1 MVRRLMLLAAIF
13 VGSFGIIAFTF
24 RRLDVSQEVLYAI
37 GGGMGYAFLAAVA
50 VAIVVAQVRRRRA
63 ERRR

>member
-1 MVRRLMLLAAIF
+1 MVRRLMLLAAIL

-24 RRLDVSQEVLYAI
+24 RRLDVSQEILYAI

-50 VAIVVAQVRRRRA
+50 AAIVVAQVRRRKA